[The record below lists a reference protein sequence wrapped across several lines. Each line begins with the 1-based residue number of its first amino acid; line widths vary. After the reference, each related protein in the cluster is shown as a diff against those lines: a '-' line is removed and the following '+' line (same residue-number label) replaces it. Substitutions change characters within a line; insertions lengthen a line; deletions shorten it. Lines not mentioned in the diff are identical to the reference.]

1 MAKNTPGNELNRT
14 QKAQQELLKVT
25 EKVNTITSF
34 AAVGAGVD
42 YKDGFGAIRTIIE
55 RLIEGPLFETTQELK
70 QQGKDKISNELN
82 KRGIPASR
90 SEAKEMFREKILEKS
105 CDIQVMNIVK
115 KTKINLENILN
126 GIDSKIESNLKKL
139 EKFKKKTDKALE
151 SLVEIVS
158 LLAIFQAL
166 LVALKILASALKFA
180 LIPLTG
186 LFASAV
192 LAEKISNAIKKAEA
206 FVFKYVNAIQ
216 VYTGYV
222 IATLGTVIS
231 LINLIPLIIDL
242 LKNFQR
248 LIRNFVDTLK
258 RYYQQYIEG
267 CLPGLDAT
275 DSAAIDDFLNFN
287 TPNLDNI
294 EPDILGDYI
303 RDEDERRIFR
313 PKIN

>member
-1 MAKNTPGNELNRT
+1 MANNIPGKDISKT
-14 QKAQQELLKVT
+14 T
-25 EKVNTITSF
+25 ETSNKLQNVKEKIDKVNSF
-34 AAVGAGVD
+34 VSVPAAFLGGS
-42 YKDGFGAIRTIIE
+42 DGLSSVRSIIE
-55 RLIEGPLFETTQELK
+55 NFVDSPLFDVTQELK
-70 QQGKDKISNELN
+70 QQSKDRAIQKIREELPTEQEL
-82 KRGIPASR
+82 K
-90 SEAKEMFREKILEKS
+90 EKILEKS

-115 KTKINLENILN
+115 RTKINLENILN

-180 LIPLTG
+180 LIPLAG
-186 LFASAV
+186 VFASAA
-192 LAEKISNAIKKAEA
+192 LADKISSAIRKAEA

-242 LKNFQR
+242 LKNFQL
-248 LIRNFVDTLK
+248 LIKNFVDTLK

-267 CLPGLDAT
+267 CIPGLDAT